1 MEKQSCIIL
10 ALGAKWE
17 KQTPIWLCNTKLVL
31 CDVCIYVHLGATVC
45 VSAWVWVVHV
55 WIDSNGLAL
64 GPWPCHRC
72 VTSSWFMG
80 PWSPAEPLPLWPLMF
95 SNRVWRKATLS
106 SSHLHPHP
114 YFFWFFFFKHSF
126 MTFSWFPRFLAQQ
139 TLSLRYSSLQLDVNL
154 LKKKTV
160 LWIKTCK
167 IHLTVSEQSLA
178 GNQAL
183 IDFKFEMLP
192 IGHIFKLLKSKCNAN

>member
-17 KQTPIWLCNTKLVL
+17 KQTLIWLCNTKLVL
-31 CDVCIYVHLGATVC
+31 CDVCIYVHLRATVC

-64 GPWPCHRC
+64 GPRPCHRC

-106 SSHLHPHP
+106 SSHLHL
-114 YFFWFFFFKHSF
+114 YLFFKHYC
-126 MTFSWFPRFLAQQ
+126 MTFSWFPCFLVQRI
-139 TLSLRYSSLQLDVNL
+139 LSVCYSLR
-154 LKKKTV
+154 TA
-160 LWIKTCK
+160 T
-167 IHLTVSEQSLA
+167 
-178 GNQAL
+178 
-183 IDFKFEMLP
+183 
-192 IGHIFKLLKSKCNAN
+192 